1 MKNKNKLI
9 RFSIYIFVASA
20 ILTSTSNFANP
31 VPNNEAPEFVKT
43 APTVE
48 QYHSAIQ
55 AFGVNQKDA
64 AVAAQVAANA
74 QSDNQEI
81 DVDNLLTQ
89 LPSDFLEGSPY

>member
-9 RFSIYIFVASA
+9 KFSTYIFIASA
-20 ILTSTSNFANP
+20 TLTSTSNFANP
-31 VPNNEAPEFVKT
+31 VPNNEVPEFVET

-48 QYHSAIQ
+48 QYQRAIQ

-64 AVAAQVAANA
+64 VVAAQVAASA

-81 DVDNLLTQ
+81 DVNNFLTQ